1 MVHTREPQRSEPAH
15 PLVPRHDV
23 HERMLKRVA
32 HMEGA
37 GDIWRRN
44 DDREDLRAR
53 IFIDFRCK
61 SPTLFPAFV
70 VVLFSLFGVVLF
82 GDFHA

>member
-1 MVHTREPQRSEPAH
+1 MVRTREPQRSEASH

-23 HERMLKRVA
+23 HERMLQRVA
-32 HMEGA
+32 HVEGA
-37 GDIWRRN
+37 GHIWRRN
-44 DDREDLRAR
+44 DNREHLRAR
-53 IFIDFRCK
+53 ILIDFRCK
-61 SPTLFPAFV
+61 SATLFPAFV